1 MKKIWVVSKLAFF
14 INFSCKSRTTAST
27 IYENA
32 NFETTHSLF
41 KIPVDLDD
49 DNEDEKDIQNGLNED
64 DGNKQRIDLLN
75 NTSYNISFKWSSQ
88 KKKKNNIEQID
99 KHRTIKL
106 LIKQFKLKFC

>member
-1 MKKIWVVSKLAFF
+1 MLIRSLLPSSSFKPHCMYLSSKLSSRYFEKNMSCFKISIF

-75 NTSYNISFKWSSQ
+75 KTSYNISFK
-88 KKKKNNIEQID
+88 
-99 KHRTIKL
+99 
-106 LIKQFKLKFC
+106 